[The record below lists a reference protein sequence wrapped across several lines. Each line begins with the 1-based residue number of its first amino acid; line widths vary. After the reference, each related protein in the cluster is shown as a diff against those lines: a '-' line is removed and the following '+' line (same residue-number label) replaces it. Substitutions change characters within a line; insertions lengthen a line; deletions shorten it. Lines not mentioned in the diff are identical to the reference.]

1 LIAVA
6 YRVTGAFV
14 QVTSA
19 GPTGEQKIAL
29 YQGAILPGD
38 VPADEVRHHLSVNMI
53 EEVGADEGPTGGPLE
68 AVLPPSLVQPAPA
81 VPGVAAVADDDPE
94 RAKAREKL
102 PADGS
107 APHRNASEAV
117 WVEYAVKRGHS
128 LADARA
134 AGKEELVKLL
144 AK

>member
-1 LIAVA
+1 MG

-38 VPADEVRHHLSVNMI
+38 VPEAEVRHHLSVNMI
-53 EEVGADEGPTGGPLE
+53 EEVGEGEGPTGGPLE

-81 VPGVAAVADDDPE
+81 VPGVTAEAGAEDPE

-107 APHRNASEAV
+107 APHRNAGEAV
-117 WVEYAVKRGHS
+117 WVEYAVAQGYS
-128 LADARA
+128 FEAARD

-144 AK
+144 TK

>member
-1 LIAVA
+1 MG

-19 GPTGEQKIAL
+19 GPTGEQKVAL

-38 VPADEVRHHLSVNMI
+38 VPADEIRHHLSVNMI
-53 EEVGADEGPTGGPLE
+53 EQVGADEGATTGPLE

-81 VPGVAAVADDDPE
+81 VPGVSAEAEDPE

-107 APHRNASEAV
+107 APHRNAAEAV
-117 WVEYAVKRGHS
+117 WVEFAVARGHS

-134 AGKEELVKLL
+134 AGKDELVKLL
-144 AK
+144 TK

>member
-1 LIAVA
+1 MA

-53 EEVGADEGPTGGPLE
+53 EQVGADEGPTGGPLE
-68 AVLPPSLVQPAPA
+68 AVLPPSLTQPAPA
-81 VPGVAAVADDDPE
+81 TPGVSAEAGAEDPE

-107 APHRNASEAV
+107 APHRNTAEAV
-117 WVEYAVKRGHS
+117 WVEYAVTKGYDY
-128 LADARA
+128 DAAKA
-134 AGKEELVKLL
+134 AGKDELVKLL
-144 AK
+144 GK